1 MSPWIQAARPKTL
14 VAGFVPVLL
23 GSMVAR
29 LSGKFSWSIL
39 FAALFGALA
48 IQIGTNYVNDAAD
61 FQKGA
66 DREDRLGPPRMAALG
81 LLSARSLY
89 IGAGLF
95 LFLAFVAGIYLTF
108 HAGWPILL
116 VGLFSLL
123 FAVGYT
129 AGPFPLAYL
138 GLGDFFV
145 FLFFGLVAV
154 NGTYFSHVGSLNF
167 LSIFISVLVGFHA
180 TALIAINNTRDIPT
194 DTLANKK
201 TLSLRM
207 GDFSSR
213 LYYGALVFA
222 PFILLLVLAA
232 DSILWLIPFLSF
244 PFAVVLFRKVLGIVD
259 RREFNSILGKTA
271 ALQIIFSLLLL
282 LSMSLLL

>member
-1 MSPWIQAARPKTL
+1 MSPWILAARPKTL

-23 GSMVAR
+23 GSMLAR
-29 LSGKFSWSIL
+29 LSGKFSWPIL
-39 FAALFGALA
+39 SAALVGALA

-66 DREDRLGPPRMAALG
+66 DREDRLGPPRMAALD
-81 LLSARSLY
+81 LLSVKSLY
-89 IGAGLF
+89 LGAAAFFLLALAAGL
-95 LFLAFVAGIYLTF
+95 YLTSQ
-108 HAGWPILL
+108 AGWPIFI

-138 GLGDFFV
+138 GLGDIFV

-154 NGTYFSHVGSLNF
+154 NGTYFSHTGNVNF
-167 LSIFISVLVGFHA
+167 LSVFISSMVGFHA

-194 DTLANKK
+194 DRLANKK

-207 GDFSSR
+207 GDTISR
-213 LYYGALVFA
+213 YYFGALVFA
-222 PFILLLVLAA
+222 PFFLLFYLVA
-232 DSILWLIPFLSF
+232 DSLIWLLPLLAFPLAFFLF
-244 PFAVVLFRKVLGIVD
+244 KQVLGIKD

-271 ALQIIFSLLLL
+271 GLQILFSFLLLMVMGFL
-282 LSMSLLL
+282 L